1 MKKLS
6 LIIGNDGLTN
16 TELNKLAT
24 DVNLGSVTL
33 YIDDDTVVRLD
44 VSTFNPSV
52 DNGFITFPL
61 YVNPNLEFKEGITE
75 ELIREATFSKVS
87 GYLWLEDSP
96 YEIEKCSLCVVDSE
110 TKHTS
115 MFNLE
120 IE

>member
-6 LIIGNDGLTN
+6 LVIGNDSLTN
-16 TELNKLAT
+16 AELNKLAT

-33 YIDDDTVVRLD
+33 YVDDGTVIRLD
-44 VSTFNPSV
+44 VNTFNPSI
-52 DNGFITFPL
+52 DNEFITFPL

-75 ELIREATFSKVS
+75 ELIREAMFSKVS

-115 MFNLE
+115 MFDLE

>member
-16 TELNKLAT
+16 AELNKLAT

-33 YIDDDTVVRLD
+33 YIDDDTVIRLD

-52 DNGFITFPL
+52 DNGFITFLL
-61 YVNPNLEFKEGITE
+61 YVNTDLEFVEGTTE
-75 ELIREATFSKVS
+75 DLIREATFLKVS
-87 GYLWLEDSP
+87 GYLWVEDSP
-96 YEIEKCSLCVVDSE
+96 YEIEKCSLSVVDSE

-115 MFNLE
+115 MFDLE